1 MSQSENSTAWQE
13 GTILTDNIINDRLF
27 YAYAHPLYNRRFY
40 LALLFAMILFPI
52 IAAGL
57 IAGTVFLV
65 VPLFALLLWVSSRVF
80 FARFLGNSILV
91 SEINYPR
98 VNALA
103 EEMKTKLGFHKPVYI
118 FVYEQG
124 HFNAYMRYLF
134 FRRAIFL
141 NSELL
146 ETGVS
151 DDEVRWLVGRFIGYL
166 RARRQAGVLGW
177 LIRAAQHLI
186 IFNIFL
192 LPFDRAMVYTGDRL
206 AVAAMGGDIASAISA
221 MQKLLVGRQ
230 LGYSINPEG
239 IVAQQRRVKGSFFA
253 FLARIMIAFP
263 HMTTRYIDLIAFAK
277 AYFPAQYAKFAAANP
292 GLPADLAQLAA
303 SPRSAVAPPP
313 ERLEAEV
320 RPPHGWAWASAT
332 AVLIVAV
339 GGLIVWSRTPAATI
353 SAAETPPSLPAA
365 APPTHEPGLPPHV
378 HRTVSGQLTPD
389 PGCVWASQNPDDFSV
404 ICQ

>member
-1 MSQSENSTAWQE
+1 MSTYPE
-13 GTILTDNIINDRLF
+13 IINDRLF
-27 YAYAHPLYNRRFY
+27 YAYAHPLLNRRFY
-40 LALLFAMILFPI
+40 LALVFAMILFPI

-57 IAGTVFLV
+57 IAGTLVLV
-65 VPLFALLLWVSSRVF
+65 VPVIALFLWIGSRIF
-80 FARFLGNSILV
+80 FARLLANSILV
-91 SEINYPR
+91 SEVNYPR

-103 EEMKTKLGFHKPVYI
+103 EEMKAKMGYHKPVYI

-124 HFNAYMRYLF
+124 NFNAYMRYLF

-177 LIRAAQHLI
+177 LIRAAQHLAV
-186 IFNIFL
+186 FNVFL
-192 LPFDRAMVYTGDRL
+192 LPYDRAMVYTGDRL
-206 AVAAMGGDIASAISA
+206 AVAAIGGDIASAISA

-239 IVAQQRRVKGSFFA
+239 IVAQQRRVKGSLFA
-253 FLARIMIAFP
+253 FLARVMSAFP
-263 HMTTRYIDLIAFAK
+263 HMTTRYIDLIVFAK
-277 AYFPAQYAKFAAANP
+277 AYFPAQYSKFAAANP

-313 ERLEAEV
+313 ERLEVEA
-320 RPPHGWAWASAT
+320 RPPRGWAWAGAT
-332 AVLIVAV
+332 AVVIVAV
-339 GGLIVWSRTPAATI
+339 GGLIAWSHMPAATV
-353 SAAETPPSLPAA
+353 SAAETPPSVPAA
-365 APPTHEPGLPPHV
+365 DTPAAEPGLPPHV
-378 HRTVSGQLTPD
+378 HRTASGQLAPD
-389 PGCVWASQNPDDFSV
+389 PGCVWASQDPDDFNV